1 MLLHGLRRE
10 LRRGRVRQPTEQ
22 GRAERLRMSPRDGGG
37 KNRSGRASSR
47 LDLPER
53 NPVRQGIALFPQQMS
68 FLR

>member
-37 KNRSGRASSR
+37 ETGLGEPAADWTCRRETLCAKV
-47 LDLPER
+47 LPF
-53 NPVRQGIALFPQQMS
+53 FPS
-68 FLR
+68 KCRF